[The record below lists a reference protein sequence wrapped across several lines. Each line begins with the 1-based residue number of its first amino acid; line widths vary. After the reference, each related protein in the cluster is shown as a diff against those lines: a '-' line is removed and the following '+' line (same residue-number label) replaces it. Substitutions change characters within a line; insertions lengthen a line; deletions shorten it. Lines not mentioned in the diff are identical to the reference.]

1 MCDIV
6 LWGSPRALV
15 MLNEAKALPATIEAD
30 DPALAEQ
37 SLIEE
42 GRRDLKEAGA
52 AGGPYRV

>member
-15 MLNEAKALPATIEAD
+15 MLNEAKALPATIGAD

-42 GRRDLKEAGA
+42 GPRDLKKAVA
-52 AGGPYRV
+52 AGGPHCV